1 MGRCIKRE
9 ILVVMCEPVGGED
22 GANPCDLIENEKTTD
37 KINLFCQWFK
47 MQKQKSRADV
57 LNSNRFD
64 QCFRHISE
72 FGGLNLQNFTVKTV

>member
-9 ILVVMCEPVGGED
+9 ILVVVCEPVGVKD
-22 GANPCDLIENEKTTD
+22 GVNPRDLIENEKTTD

-47 MQKQKSRADV
+47 MQKQKSRADI

-64 QCFRHISE
+64 Q
-72 FGGLNLQNFTVKTV
+72 

>member
-1 MGRCIKRE
+1 
-9 ILVVMCEPVGGED
+9 MCEPVEGED

-47 MQKQKSRADV
+47 MQKQKSRADA

-64 QCFRHISE
+64 Q
-72 FGGLNLQNFTVKTV
+72 